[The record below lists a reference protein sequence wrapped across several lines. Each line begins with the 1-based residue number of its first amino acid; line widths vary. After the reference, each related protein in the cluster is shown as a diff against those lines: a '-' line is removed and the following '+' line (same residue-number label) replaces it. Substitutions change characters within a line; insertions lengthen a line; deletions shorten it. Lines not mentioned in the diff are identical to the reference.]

1 MVTPIAGNQADIG
14 IALQAAAGTPAAAAQ
29 HRFYLTGGGFGSV
42 KAHAMVEETADKRLL
57 SDSYVTTI
65 KGEGSPQA
73 VVRPD
78 FIGLL
83 LYGAMGAKAV
93 AGAGDPY
100 THTFT
105 LASVLPYL
113 TAWRRLGP
121 VAAGGLYERFT
132 DCKVGSLVFSSQAA
146 GLLQVTAGL
155 VGVQPA
161 YKDAAEVGVTAET
174 GSVFLHADGHGA
186 LKVETTAVSTIE
198 SAEISIDNGGGL
210 LQGDDVVGY
219 GIFEGRQ
226 TIRVTTTELV
236 EDFALWNRM
245 MYGTATPSDD
255 DVPVRTILELGGSP
269 AGLDFKYTLPGSG
282 AERSLKFTATKVQ
295 VGIDGIDPNVNG
307 DPLKR
312 RVTYEILQPAS
323 GSGLTSVLKNGHA
336 SYSAA

>member
-1 MVTPIAGNQADIG
+1 MVSPIAGNQADIG
-14 IALQAAAGTPAAAAQ
+14 ISLQAAAGTPAAVSQ

-42 KAHAMVEETADKRLL
+42 KDHAMVEETADKRLL

-65 KGEGSPQA
+65 KGDGSPQA

-83 LYGAMGAKAV
+83 LYAAMGAKAV
-93 AGAGDPY
+93 SGAGDPY

-105 LASVLPYL
+105 LASALPYL

-121 VAAGGLYERFT
+121 AAAGGLYERFT
-132 DCKVGSLVFSSQAA
+132 DVKISSLVFASQAA
-146 GLLQVTAGL
+146 GLLQVTSGL

-161 YKDAAEVGVTAET
+161 WKSAAETTVTPET

-186 LKVETTAVSTIE
+186 LKVEATAVTTIE

-219 GIFEGRQ
+219 AVFEGRQ

-236 EDFALWNRM
+236 QDFALWNRM
-245 MYGTATPSDD
+245 MYGSATPSDN

-269 AGLDFKYTLPGSG
+269 AGLDFKYTQPGSP
-282 AERSLKFTATKVQ
+282 ERSLKFTATKVQ
-295 VGIDGIDPNVNG
+295 VAIDGIEPNVNG

-312 RVTYEILQPAS
+312 RVTYEVLQPSS
-323 GSGLTSVLKNGHA
+323 GSGLTVALKNGHA
-336 SYSAA
+336 SYPAI